1 MISPEDMETY
11 GYGHESIFLDLEQ
24 RILKDIVR
32 RIKSTGVITRSADFQ
47 LNQLKRIGFSD
58 KDIKEMLTETLK
70 LSNEY
75 VDNLYTEAI
84 KTDYIDNKLLY
95 EATSTDFLPFEKNI
109 LLQNNIKALK
119 KITNDEMKNLSRS
132 LGFVVLEDGKTKA
145 VKLTEYF
152 QNVLD
157 QVIVDVTAGAF
168 DYNTTLRKAIN
179 AMTKSGVRWIDYES
193 GYHNRITVAARRAVM
208 SSIAQMSRA
217 LSEDTARRIG
227 TNDYEVSAHANPRP
241 THALWQGLVFTRQE
255 LVSIC
260 GLGTVTG
267 LGGANCYHTYYP
279 FVKGISVRAY
289 TDEELE
295 EMANST
301 PKEWNGKEYTGY
313 EAKQRMRQMES
324 NMRMYRERIALLKE
338 GDGNELDIMNAQ
350 IQYRSCM
357 DEYVRFSKAMGMK
370 QQKERIYMDGLGKV
384 GASGI
389 NTDNLIKKRNL
400 MKGYQKAQKSGDI
413 SMLVEFQTY
422 QRISDDIDKKIVGTA
437 TKDGIMIT
445 GYKTHFVDRVIGQYE
460 SSDEPIKGKRKGVS
474 IEMISN
480 ALQNGESK
488 EKPLTRSGLRSISY
502 QTDECIV
509 TINPDTGE
517 LIQTTPK
524 K

>member
-1 MISPEDMETY
+1 MISPEDLETY
-11 GYGHESIFLDLEQ
+11 GYGHEGIFLDLEQ

-75 VDNLYTEAI
+75 VDKLYTEAI
-84 KTDYIDNKLLY
+84 KTDYIDNKSLY
-95 EATSTDFLPFEKNI
+95 EATSTDFVPFEKNTF
-109 LLQNNIKALK
+109 LQNNIKALK
-119 KITNDEMKNLSRS
+119 KMTNDEMKNLSRS
-132 LGFVVLEDGKTKA
+132 LGFVITKDGETKA
-145 VKLTEYF
+145 VKLTKYF
-152 QNVLD
+152 QDILD
-157 QVIVDVTAGAF
+157 RVVIDITAGAF
-168 DYNTTLRKAIN
+168 DYNTTLRKAVN
-179 AMTKSGVRWIDYES
+179 EMTKSGIRWINYES

-208 SSIAQMSRA
+208 SSIAQMSRT

-255 LVSIC
+255 LVSVC
-260 GLGTVTG
+260 GLGSVTG

-279 FVKGISVRAY
+279 FIKGISVRAY

-301 PKEWNGKEYTGY
+301 PREWNGKEYTGY

-389 NTDNLIKKRNL
+389 STSDLIKKRDL
-400 MKGYQKAQKSGDI
+400 
-413 SMLVEFQTY
+413 
-422 QRISDDIDKKIVGTA
+422 
-437 TKDGIMIT
+437 
-445 GYKTHFVDRVIGQYE
+445 
-460 SSDEPIKGKRKGVS
+460 IK
-474 IEMISN
+474 E
-480 ALQNGESK
+480 
-488 EKPLTRSGLRSISY
+488 
-502 QTDECIV
+502 
-509 TINPDTGE
+509 
-517 LIQTTPK
+517 
-524 K
+524 

>member
-75 VDNLYTEAI
+75 VDKLYTEAI
-84 KTDYIDNKLLY
+84 KTDYIDNKSLY
-95 EATSTDFLPFEKNI
+95 EATSTDFVPFEKNTF
-109 LLQNNIKALK
+109 LQNNIKALK
-119 KITNDEMKNLSRS
+119 KMTNDEMKNLSRS
-132 LGFVVLEDGKTKA
+132 LGFVITKDGETKS
-145 VKLTEYF
+145 VKLTKYF
-152 QNVLD
+152 QDILD
-157 QVIVDVTAGAF
+157 RIIVDVTAGAF
-168 DYNTTLRKAIN
+168 DYNTTLRKAVN
-179 AMTKSGVRWIDYES
+179 EMTKSGIRWINYES

-208 SSIAQMSRA
+208 SSIAQMSRT

-255 LVSIC
+255 LVSVC
-260 GLGTVTG
+260 GLGSVTG

-279 FVKGISVRAY
+279 FIKGISVRAY

-301 PKEWNGKEYTGY
+301 PREWNDKEYTGY

-324 NMRMYRERIALLKE
+324 NMRMYRERITLLKE
-338 GDGNELDIMNAQ
+338 GDGNEFDIMNAQ

-384 GASGI
+384 GASI
-389 NTDNLIKKRNL
+389 HTAALVKKVDIV
-400 MKGYQKAQKSGDI
+400 KGYQKARKNGDI
-413 SMLVEFQTY
+413 SMFVDLKTY
-422 QRISDDIDKKIVGTA
+422 QKISDDIDKKIVGTV

-445 GYKTHFVDRVIGQYE
+445 GYKTHFIDRVIGQYE
-460 SSDEPIKGKRKGVS
+460 SSNESIKGKRKGVS
-474 IEMISN
+474 IEMIDN
-480 ALQNGESK
+480 ALQNGES
-488 EKPLTRSGLRSISY
+488 EERPLTKEGLRSIRY
-502 QTDECIV
+502 KTDECIV

>member
-32 RIKSTGVITRSADFQ
+32 RIKNTGVITRSADFQ
-47 LNQLKRIGFSD
+47 LNQLKKIGFSD

-70 LSNEY
+70 SSNEY
-75 VDNLYTEAI
+75 IDKLYTEAI
-84 KTDYIDNKLLY
+84 KTDYIDNKSLY
-95 EATSTDFLPFEKNI
+95 EATGTDFIPFEKNT

-119 KITNDEMKNLSRS
+119 KMTNDEMKNLSRS
-132 LGFVVLEDGKTKA
+132 LGFVVLEDGETKA
-145 VKLTEYF
+145 VKLTKYF
-152 QNVLD
+152 QDILD
-157 QVIVDVTAGAF
+157 RVVIDITAGAF

-179 AMTKSGVRWIDYES
+179 EMTKSGIRWINYES

-208 SSIAQMSRA
+208 SSIAQMSRTV
-217 LSEDTARRIG
+217 SEDTARKIG

-384 GASGI
+384 GASI
-389 NTDNLIKKRNL
+389 DTATLVKKVDII
-400 MKGYQKAQKSGDI
+400 KGYQKARKNGDI
-413 SMLVEFQTY
+413 SMLVDLKTY
-422 QRISDDIDKKIVGTA
+422 QKISDDIDKKIVGTA
-437 TKDGIMIT
+437 TKDGIIIT
-445 GYKTHFVDRVIGQYE
+445 GYKTHFIDRVIGQYE
-460 SSDEPIKGKRKGVS
+460 SSNESIKGKRKGVS
-474 IEMISN
+474 IEMINN
-480 ALQNGESK
+480 ALQNGES
-488 EKPLTRSGLRSISY
+488 EERPLTKEGLRA
-502 QTDECIV
+502 
-509 TINPDTGE
+509 
-517 LIQTTPK
+517 
-524 K
+524 

>member
-32 RIKSTGVITRSADFQ
+32 RIKNTGVITRSADFQ
-47 LNQLKRIGFSD
+47 LNQLKKIGFSD

-70 LSNEY
+70 SSNEY
-75 VDNLYTEAI
+75 IDKLYTEAI
-84 KTDYIDNKLLY
+84 KTDYIDNKSLY
-95 EATSTDFLPFEKNI
+95 EATGTDFIPFEKNT

-119 KITNDEMKNLSRS
+119 KMTNDEMKNLSRS
-132 LGFVVLEDGKTKA
+132 LGFVVLEDGETKA
-145 VKLTEYF
+145 VKLTKYF
-152 QNVLD
+152 QDILD
-157 QVIVDVTAGAF
+157 RVVIDITAGAF

-179 AMTKSGVRWIDYES
+179 EMTKSGIRWINYES

-208 SSIAQMSRA
+208 SSIAQMSRTV
-217 LSEDTARRIG
+217 SEDTARKIG

-384 GASGI
+384 GASI
-389 NTDNLIKKRNL
+389 DTATLVKKVDII
-400 MKGYQKAQKSGDI
+400 KGYQKARKNGDI
-413 SMLVEFQTY
+413 SMLVDLKTY
-422 QRISDDIDKKIVGTA
+422 QKISDDIDKKIVGTA
-437 TKDGIMIT
+437 TKDGIIIT
-445 GYKTHFVDRVIGQYE
+445 GYKTHFIDRVIGQYE
-460 SSDEPIKGKRKGVS
+460 SSNESIKGKRKGVS
-474 IEMISN
+474 IEMINN
-480 ALQNGESK
+480 ALQNGES
-488 EKPLTRSGLRSISY
+488 EERPLTKEGLRSIRY
-502 QTDECIV
+502 KTDECIV